1 MKKSL
6 LAEFLGTLILVMA
19 VVGSGIMAETLS
31 GGNTGLALLANT
43 IATGATLYVIITLFG
58 GISGAHFNPAV
69 TLVMGLLGRIRPSL
83 AGAYVI
89 VQVLGG
95 ITGAW
100 LAHAMFDLEILQLST
115 NSRSGMAQYL
125 SEVVACA
132 GLLLTILLGLRARA
146 EAIPALVAAYIMAA
160 YWFTASTSFANPA
173 VTIARTLTDTFSGIE
188 YGDTL
193 PFILAQVIGA
203 VLAMKLA
210 SVLDEAS

>member
-1 MKKSL
+1 MKKPL

-19 VVGSGIMAETLS
+19 VVGSGIMAETFPAEIPALRCWPTRS
-31 GGNTGLALLANT
+31 PRGNTVCDHHAFRRYFR
-43 IATGATLYVIITLFG
+43 GAFQPG
-58 GISGAHFNPAV
+58 GDAGDGSSWPDQAA
-69 TLVMGLLGRIRPSL
+69 L

-95 ITGAW
+95 IAGAW

-146 EAIPALVAAYIMAA
+146 EAVPALVAAYIMAA
-160 YWFTASTSFANPA
+160 YWFTASTSFANLGTSP
-173 VTIARTLTDTFSGIE
+173 GH
-188 YGDTL
+188 
-193 PFILAQVIGA
+193 
-203 VLAMKLA
+203 
-210 SVLDEAS
+210 